1 MAKSRGKD
9 PMSSMM
15 DGEERGLLAGDGSKQ
30 PWGSPRRS
38 YYSQRHVAGLAA
50 GLLVFLLVGAPII
63 VVPAGHLAI
72 VDFYGYVAK
81 DTIPAGM
88 HLKTLFASSHFF
100 SLKTQ
105 LAEMTQDAPT
115 NEGLI
120 VELDVSILY
129 HVQPDK
135 VRDLYLTVGPKY
147 YEVVMRPEITSSIR
161 TLTARFNAK
170 TLYSAGREELS
181 LGLEKQLNDNLAPRG
196 IIVEQALLRKLV
208 LPKIVSGAI
217 EEKLKAEQESQRME
231 FIITKEKQE
240 ADRKRIEAQ
249 GISDFQK
256 IVSEGISPE
265 LLEWKGIE
273 ATERLAESSNAKV
286 VVVGNSKNGLPLIL
300 GDGHK

>member
-1 MAKSRGKD
+1 MAVGVD
-9 PMSSMM
+9 
-15 DGEERGLLAGDGSKQ
+15 EERGLLDGKERPSSRRPKAPWYASKHVM
-30 PWGSPRRS
+30 GSA
-38 YYSQRHVAGLAA
+38 V
-50 GLLVFLLVGAPII
+50 GLLVILIIGAPIV
-63 VVPAGHLAI
+63 VVPAGHAAV
-72 VDFYGYVAK
+72 VDFYGHVAK
-81 DTIPAGM
+81 STIPAGM
-88 HLKTLFASSHFF
+88 HVKTLFASSHFF

-105 LAEMTQDAPT
+105 LAEVTQDSPT

-129 HVQPDK
+129 HVKPDM

-170 TLYSAGREELS
+170 TLYSAGREELTM
-181 LGLEKQLNDNLAPRG
+181 GLEKQLNDNLAPRG

-231 FIITKEKQE
+231 FVITKEKQE

-256 IVSEGISPE
+256 IVSEGISSE

-273 ATERLAESSNAKV
+273 ATERLAESNNAKV

-300 GDGHK
+300 GDSHSGKA